1 MTELAEQPLT
11 TILAQLTFSPFIIM
25 VILALAVLIIFR
37 SEKGCIMFFYR
48 IWAVFYIIVYLLAI
62 YFYLT
67 K

>member
-37 SEKGCIMFFYR
+37 SEKGCIMFFIGFGLYF
-48 IWAVFYIIVYLLAI
+48 ILLFI
-62 YFYLT
+62 Y
-67 K
+67 